1 VKNEEMG
8 REWQS
13 RVERGFAG
21 LVAGMP
27 GGTLLGLMRELDK
40 QLEGLLT
47 EKESEGVTI
56 VPNSVP
62 GRGREQ
68 DEPRKAAET
77 KGTVLPDRTKT
88 SKPPEIHTPEQ
99 RHLASRRRE
108 AETRQLEARS
118 GRTPLFFKSRD
129 GIAYTLPITPRKHQ
143 DLPVPLQVI
152 KSVKLLV
159 PLLYPLEHC
168 RIELQGLSREAA
180 IVTEKAFERKV
191 KESDEGTL
199 LGHVNYLAQN
209 MHILATMVVQEPTVE
224 ETVMDLAPIQVEES
238 AVEPKI
244 DAAAE
249 DDRSHIKIIPRPPE
263 WSSSEKDGPSS
274 DSDYSDSYDSGDEF
288 TDNEARGVPLPQS
301 QKQPQQAVQSVASPS
316 PSQSSNSTASRS
328 STSSLCASRSN
339 ASAAKIQWTPATSAT
354 NFRNPS
360 PARSA
365 RCH

>member
-1 VKNEEMG
+1 
-8 REWQS
+8 
-13 RVERGFAG
+13 
-21 LVAGMP
+21 
-27 GGTLLGLMRELDK
+27 MRELDK
-40 QLEGLLT
+40 QMEGSPT

-56 VPNSVP
+56 VPNLVT

-77 KGTVLPDRTKT
+77 KGTVFPDRTKT
-88 SKPPEIHTPEQ
+88 SKPPEIYTPEQ
-99 RHLASRRRE
+99 RHLALRRRE
-108 AETRQLEARS
+108 AETRQLEARL
-118 GRTPLFFKSRD
+118 GRTPLFFKSSD

-143 DLPVPLQVI
+143 DLPVALQVI

-159 PLLYPLEHC
+159 PLLYPLQQC

-180 IVTEKAFERKV
+180 SLTEKAFERKV
-191 KESDEGTL
+191 KKSDEGTL
-199 LGHVNYLAQN
+199 LGHANYLAQN
-209 MHILATMVVQEPTVE
+209 MHVLATEVVQEPTAE
-224 ETVMDLAPIQVEES
+224 ETVMDLAPIQVEEC

-263 WSSSEKDGPSS
+263 WSFGDKDDPSS

-288 TDNEARGVPLPQS
+288 TDNEAHGAPLP
-301 QKQPQQAVQSVASPS
+301 PS
-316 PSQSSNSTASRS
+316 PRS
-328 STSSLCASRSN
+328 SLNKRSRAWHLPLLSIPRTLRHRSPR
-339 ASAAKIQWTPATSAT
+339 ARLFVRHDQMRALQRYDGHQQPPRPISEI
-354 NFRNPS
+354 PS